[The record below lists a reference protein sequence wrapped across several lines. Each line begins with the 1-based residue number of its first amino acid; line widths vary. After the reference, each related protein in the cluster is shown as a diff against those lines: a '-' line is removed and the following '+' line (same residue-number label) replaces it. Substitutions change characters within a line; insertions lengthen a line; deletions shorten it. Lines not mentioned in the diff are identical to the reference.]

1 MNLPTYDDALERVLD
16 EIVRPDAR
24 SVDADGTFPRRGIDA
39 LGEAGILGLT
49 VAEPFG
55 GGGALADAVDV
66 VRRLAE
72 VCGST
77 AMVVLMHY
85 AATSVIDLYA
95 GEDVRKAIG
104 SGSPSHDAGLL
115 RSGVKEPLLGPAFDR
130 HVDRWRRPPRRQ
142 EELGHGC
149 WRGG

>member
-55 GGGALADAVDV
+55 GGGALALTPSTWSAAW
-66 VRRLAE
+66 RR
-72 VCGST
+72 C
-77 AMVVLMHY
+77 
-85 AATSVIDLYA
+85 
-95 GEDVRKAIG
+95 
-104 SGSPSHDAGLL
+104 
-115 RSGVKEPLLGPAFDR
+115 
-130 HVDRWRRPPRRQ
+130 VDRRRWWCSCTTPPPP
-142 EELGHGC
+142 
-149 WRGG
+149 

>member
-1 MNLPTYDDALERVLD
+1 MTTRLSASLTKSSARTP
-16 EIVRPDAR
+16 AR
-24 SVDADGTFPRRGIDA
+24 STPTATFPRRGIDA

-55 GGGALADAVDV
+55 GGGSLGDAVDV

-85 AATSVIDLYA
+85 AAA
-95 GEDVRKAIG
+95 
-104 SGSPSHDAGLL
+104 
-115 RSGVKEPLLGPAFDR
+115 
-130 HVDRWRRPPRRQ
+130 PP
-142 EELGHGC
+142 
-149 WRGG
+149 